1 MKILLNEKTIQ
12 GKQAFFPVFMPSV
25 NSKDQDL
32 EQPKT
37 IKNKGETDE

>member
-1 MKILLNEKTIQ
+1 
-12 GKQAFFPVFMPSV
+12 MPSV

-37 IKNKGETDE
+37 IKNKGETDEWMVFCRAHAKS